1 MTTTT
6 SGGDEPPRSQ
16 ADVLATFGYEQE
28 LDRAMGTFSSF
39 AVSFSG
45 VSITAAIFLTISFV
59 FTHAGSAGIWAW
71 PISSVGVLLVGLVFA
86 DLVGRIPVAGYA
98 YQWSSRLTNARFGW
112 FVAVCGLI
120 GFAVGCAGTIYGVTP
135 YFMSEFGINDTVNA
149 QILCA
154 AVLAVIVMMINVFGI
169 RLASRLNNIA
179 VITELIGG
187 VGISIAILITA
198 LIKHPHN
205 VGFLFKQQPGASGGY
220 FGAFILAFLLGAF
233 TYAAWELPADMAEE
247 TKDAPNIAAK
257 TMLMSLVAV
266 AIAGMLLLIGYSYA
280 APSVGAIAN
289 SSTPILDVINYQW
302 GNTAK
307 DIIDILFL
315 ISFVAVCLVIM
326 AGAARLLYS
335 LARDNMS
342 PLSKVFSQV
351 SDRFRTPHWAL
362 IGVTIFS
369 FGMFAIPAKISS
381 TALSYVVGTA
391 AVGYNLVYLL
401 VAGMFVYKVRKRSLP
416 PSFGRFTLG
425 RWAEPVGWAALIWQ
439 VFLVCTLTLPNI
451 NQAVGW
457 TTLAMI
463 GVGGIWYIVYVHG
476 ATGRG
481 EAGPHHAAV
490 EDETSASA
498 STVG

>member
-1 MTTTT
+1 MI
-6 SGGDEPPRSQ
+6 
-16 ADVLATFGYEQE
+16 DV
-28 LDRAMGTFSSF
+28 
-39 AVSFSG
+39 
-45 VSITAAIFLTISFV
+45 
-59 FTHAGSAGIWAW
+59 
-71 PISSVGVLLVGLVFA
+71 
-86 DLVGRIPVAGYA
+86 
-98 YQWSSRLTNARFGW
+98 
-112 FVAVCGLI
+112 
-120 GFAVGCAGTIYGVTP
+120 
-135 YFMSEFGINDTVNA
+135 
-149 QILCA
+149 
-154 AVLAVIVMMINVFGI
+154 
-169 RLASRLNNIA
+169 
-179 VITELIGG
+179 
-187 VGISIAILITA
+187 
-198 LIKHPHN
+198 
-205 VGFLFKQQPGASGGY
+205 
-220 FGAFILAFLLGAF
+220 
-233 TYAAWELPADMAEE
+233 
-247 TKDAPNIAAK
+247 
-257 TMLMSLVAV
+257 
-266 AIAGMLLLIGYSYA
+266 
-280 APSVGAIAN
+280 
-289 SSTPILDVINYQW
+289 
-302 GNTAK
+302 
-307 DIIDILFL
+307 LFL
-315 ISFVAVCLVIM
+315 ISFVAVSLVIM
-326 AGAARLLYS
+326 AGAARLWYS
-335 LARDNMS
+335 LARDNMTPFS
-342 PLSKVFSQV
+342 RIFSQV